1 MAKSKVQLIRE
12 QESKDEALL
21 KEIAEKDKDIK
32 HVSESLNMI
41 KEQRDAMLQ
50 EAVDRKIT
58 RAGDY
63 KLISKERVNRKVDM
77 LAIEEMLT
85 QPQFLEIAHVSLK
98 DAEKYLSKQQIEKV
112 TSKTISVY
120 HQVQEIYKPGGKDI

>member
-1 MAKSKVQLIRE
+1 MAKSKVQQIRE
-12 QESKDEALL
+12 QEKKDEELL
-21 KEIAEKDKDIK
+21 LNISLLDAELMTRAKITADIK
-32 HVSESLNMI
+32 ER
-41 KEQRDAMLQ
+41 RDFLLQ

-77 LAIEEMLT
+77 LAIEALLT
-85 QPQFLEIAHVSLK
+85 QPQFMEIAHVSLK

-120 HQVQEIYKPGGKDI
+120 YQVQEIYKPTELK